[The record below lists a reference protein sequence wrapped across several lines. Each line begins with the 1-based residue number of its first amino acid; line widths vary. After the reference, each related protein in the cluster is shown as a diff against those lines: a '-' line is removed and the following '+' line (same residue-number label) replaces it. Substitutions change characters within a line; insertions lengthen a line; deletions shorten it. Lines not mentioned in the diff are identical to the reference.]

1 MRYPSLLFGRWSVAL
16 VGVALAVA
24 AGAQEVGQIK
34 IAKGAVT
41 IERAGQTLPGD
52 IGTRLE
58 PSDTVRTGADG
69 SVGITM
75 QDDSLLSAGP
85 NSVITLDRYVFDP
98 TTRQGKFETTLQK
111 GSLAIISGRIAKQSP
126 TAMKVRTPSSIL
138 GVRGTEFV
146 VSVDD

>member
-16 VGVALAVA
+16 VGAALAVA

-98 TTRQGKFETTLQK
+98 TTRQGEFETTLQK

>member
-1 MRYPSLLFGRWSVAL
+1 LLFGRWSVAL
-16 VGVALAVA
+16 VGAALAVA

-52 IGTRLE
+52 IGARLE

-98 TTRQGKFETTLQK
+98 TTRQGEFETTLQK

>member
-98 TTRQGKFETTLQK
+98 TTRQGEFETTLQK